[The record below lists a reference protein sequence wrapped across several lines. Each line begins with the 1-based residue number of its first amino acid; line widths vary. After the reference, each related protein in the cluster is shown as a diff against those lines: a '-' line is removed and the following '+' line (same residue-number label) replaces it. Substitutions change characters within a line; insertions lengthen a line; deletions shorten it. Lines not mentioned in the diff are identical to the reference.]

1 MMKSVLNRSVWS
13 QSNFSYSQSI
23 GAWYCGRVFVV
34 YRFLSGFKIFFQ
46 KTDFIL
52 KESVL
57 LETRLLGEVFSRLS
71 KIFIALLRSK
81 QFFVCHQ
88 CHFEYLAFLFF
99 LKMPMSP
106 KIFGIFIFFL
116 NAKIALLFWHDIFI
130 LKCHAIIFWM
140 AYININ
146 IWH

>member
-1 MMKSVLNRSVWS
+1 MISIKFWLQSVYRWLILWPSLCGIPI
-13 QSNFSYSQSI
+13 SI
-23 GAWYCGRVFVV
+23 GIFN
-34 YRFLSGFKIFFQ
+34 FFQ

-99 LKMPMSP
+99 FKMPKSP
-106 KIFGIFIFFL
+106 KIFDIFIFL
-116 NAKIALLFWHDIFI
+116 KNAKIAPLFWHDIFI
-130 LKCHAIIFWM
+130 LKCHAKIFWM
-140 AYININ
+140 EYININ